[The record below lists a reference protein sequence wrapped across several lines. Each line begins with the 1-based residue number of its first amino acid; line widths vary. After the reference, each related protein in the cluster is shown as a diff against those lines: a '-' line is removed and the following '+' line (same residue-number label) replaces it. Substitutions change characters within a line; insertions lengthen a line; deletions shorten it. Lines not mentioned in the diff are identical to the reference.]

1 VAIIGRIRAR
11 QRLRK
16 AARESLRFP
25 AFSSPIDCTPWVLG
39 GLWPAELSTITAET
53 ATLAADLKDDLE
65 RITKSTNDQ
74 LTIIKRAGLADHA
87 RQAQEARLIDEAR
100 ARAARRVE
108 STIGYLHAMNTHAP
122 AKQPRPQVAQRLVA
136 QDHHTTQVLPAV
148 TATQPA
154 VKEPT
159 ATSPQ
164 PQQPTKT
171 PHNEAPVAGPL
182 TGDDEPEVW
191 TAQHQGWADQRAD
204 HAVTTPDSR
213 AASHLPAPQT
223 AANTEHRRKHL
234 QRLLAF
240 VVPQAPRLTWAVGD
254 QPDGTT
260 VVVSDLAHGWI
271 PPGITLPAGV
281 RLLEPQRRPGII
293 SALLSDATMTATY
306 TPGDPVDHFA
316 DIAATQPSVQPR
328 ALPVLNDL
336 GWELGRVTHW
346 RDGLPRIVHTLAT
359 ATAARTGVLEEE
371 AELLRRH
378 LDTAR
383 YQLLIQYPDV
393 DPALLLN
400 CLLLAATEAFVAQ
413 DCISANYHLAWFH
426 KLNQPPSSQ

>member
-16 AARESLRFP
+16 AARESLTIP

-39 GLWPAELSTITAET
+39 GLWPAELSTITAQT

-74 LTIIKRAGLADHA
+74 LKIIKRAGLANHA

-122 AKQPRPQVAQRLVA
+122 AKHPRPQVAQRLVG
-136 QDHHTTQVLPAV
+136 QDHDTTQVLTAV
-148 TATQPA
+148 
-154 VKEPT
+154 T

-164 PQQPTKT
+164 PQQPTET
-171 PHNEAPVAGPL
+171 PHHEAPVAGPL
-182 TGDDEPEVW
+182 TGDDEPEVS
-191 TAQHQGWADQRAD
+191 TAQHQAWADQRAD
-204 HAVTTPDSR
+204 HAVTTPDFQ
-213 AASHLPAPQT
+213 AASQLPAPQT

-281 RLLEPQRRPGII
+281 RLLEPQRRPGPI
-293 SALLSDATMTATY
+293 STLLGDATMTATY
-306 TPGDPVDHFA
+306 TPGDPVDHSA

-371 AELLRRH
+371 AELLRIH

-393 DPALLLN
+393 DPALVLN

-413 DCISANYHLAWFH
+413 DSISANYHLAWFH